1 MILASNNKGKL
12 REIKEI
18 LGDVELKT
26 LRDVNIDIEVEEDQD
41 TFYGNALK
49 KAKEIYE
56 LTNEATISDDSGLCI
71 NELNDWPGVLTHR
84 FLGEGKTDRERNLAI
99 IEKVQSLPKDKRI
112 AKVVCNIV
120 YYNDGEIIVGE
131 GIIKG
136 YISDSPRGENGFGFD
151 EIFVLANGKTLAEL
165 TPEEKNNVSAR
176 ALALQD
182 LKQKLESNGYI
193 NRDDRGIPLRR
204 NLRNN

>member
-56 LTNEATISDDSGLCI
+56 ILQKSPVS
-71 NELNDWPGVLTHR
+71 
-84 FLGEGKTDRERNLAI
+84 F
-99 IEKVQSLPKDKRI
+99 DK
-112 AKVVCNIV
+112 
-120 YYNDGEIIVGE
+120 
-131 GIIKG
+131 
-136 YISDSPRGENGFGFD
+136 
-151 EIFVLANGKTLAEL
+151 LAEFITSANL
-165 TPEEKNNVSAR
+165 SSIINTMQKKGIVTVEEISKKGVSDTLKKR
-176 ALALQD
+176 VCLELDSEDIGSLIVFALSLLFIIQSQT
-182 LKQKLESNGYI
+182 LS
-193 NRDDRGIPLRR
+193 
-204 NLRNN
+204 

>member
-18 LGDVELKT
+18 LDEIEIKT
-26 LRDVNIDIEVEEDQD
+26 LKEANIEIEVEEDQD

-56 LTNEATISDDSGLCI
+56 LTNEATISDDSGLCVD
-71 NELNDWPGVLTHR
+71 ELNDWPGVLTHR
-84 FLGEGKTDRERNLAI
+84 FLGEDKSDRERNLAI
-99 IEKVQSLPKDKRI
+99 IEKVNSLTKDKRN

-120 YYNDGEIIVGE
+120 YYDNGEIIVGE

-136 YISDSPRGENGFGFD
+136 YIAEEPRGNNGFGFD
-151 EIFVLANGKTLAEL
+151 EIFVLENGKTLAEL
-165 TPEEKNNVSAR
+165 SPEEKNNVSAR
-176 ALALQD
+176 FLALTD
-182 LKQKLESNGYI
+182 LKEKFQA
-193 NRDDRGIPLRR
+193 RGIVDKIEKTITLKKD
-204 NLRNN
+204 NK